1 MQRIV
6 FGVPMALMARLAF
19 SRKLLV
25 LAAIFSLPL
34 AFFAYNLVT
43 TLNSDI
49 QIARRELAGS
59 AYLRPVL
66 ALIQHV
72 QQHRG
77 AAATFLKGDATYRDV
92 MLQKQAL
99 IAEDLS
105 ALEVLDQQSGQEFQ
119 TSAAW
124 SEVKQAWQVLQA
136 EVETLPAAESFTRHT
151 ELVRQ
156 LLQFRTAVA
165 DASGLTLDPA
175 VDTYY
180 LIDAIVVNFPQTT
193 EYLGQARALGSG
205 AIASGELSP
214 DLRAQLTLLA
224 QLARVS
230 AAAGADG
237 LARALAY
244 NPALAESLAAP
255 LAAVDDETR
264 LFLDL
269 LDNQLIGAS
278 TVTLTTDE
286 YFQAATVAIDHQFEL
301 VGTLS
306 DALDQLLEARI
317 AAGTWNLAVVV
328 GLTVVAIGLAF
339 WMFGG
344 FYFSATEDLRQT
356 VTTARRIAET
366 DLPTLAN
373 ELGLLARGDL
383 TRVLTVSTERLAVRS
398 RDEFGQLGE
407 AFNAVIARLHDVGG
421 EFRAMTD
428 NLRQLMKEVAENAY
442 GLEAA
447 AGQLASAADEAGRA
461 TSQISLTM
469 QQVARGSSQQSDSI
483 TRTAVSVE
491 ELRRAIDGVAKGA
504 QEQAHAVAATASTM
518 GQLASATAG
527 IRTGAVAQAEG
538 AQRAESAQAEA
549 RQSLGAMEAA
559 AGSVAE
565 AAARSARAAA
575 EGTRLAGA
583 SRASMERVRG
593 TTEQLAGR
601 VRDLGK
607 RSGQIGAIVETI
619 DDIASQTNLLA
630 LNAAIEAA
638 RAGQHGKGFAVV
650 ADEVRKLAE
659 RSAQATK
666 EIGDMIRA
674 VQSGAG
680 EVVAVMQQAGADV
693 VTAAGATESAGS
705 AFGEIAAGTETLL
718 GQVKAIETAV
728 AALTRSNQALDQA
741 VAEAGRVAQQNRA
754 AADGMGTLNDQVVAS
769 LDNVGAVVEQ
779 NTAATEQMAASA
791 SEVTHSIEN
800 IASVSEENSAAVEE
814 VSASAEEMTAQVEEV
829 SASAQSL
836 AEMAQ
841 ALKQVVGQFT
851 LEEHSAI
858 SADMVETF
866 KRAHLNWVK
875 RAETMLQGG
884 HVIRESDV
892 QTHTECALGHWYAGR
907 GQRDCGHL
915 PEFGAVAVPHEAVHR
930 ALRTLVV
937 AHTAGQAAVAA
948 SALEQLRAASRQVVA
963 ALDALK
969 QACAVAPQAASVA
982 AYPAP
987 AVAVP
992 VAAYPA
998 NGNGR
1003 AH

>member
-1 MQRIV
+1 MLNELSDTYRINAENLRDRRAMILLTPDKV
-6 FGVPMALMARLAF
+6 AVLKRLASWGRRVAAPMARDFYTHQFSVAPARAFFEHYARERGMTLDQLRPRLESTQAAYFCGIFEEAAGSGEFGVAYYEQRLRIGRRHNLINLPQKWYLGSYAF
-19 SRKLLV
+19 
-25 LAAIFSLPL
+25 
-34 AFFAYNLVT
+34 Y
-43 TLNSDI
+43 
-49 QIARRELAGS
+49 Q
-59 AYLRPVL
+59 
-66 ALIQHV
+66 
-72 QQHRG
+72 
-77 AAATFLKGDATYRDV
+77 
-92 MLQKQAL
+92 
-99 IAEDLS
+99 
-105 ALEVLDQQSGQEFQ
+105 
-119 TSAAW
+119 
-124 SEVKQAWQVLQA
+124 
-136 EVETLPAAESFTRHT
+136 
-151 ELVRQ
+151 ELVRRY
-156 LLQFRTAVA
+156 LARDYWYRPGFR
-165 DASGLTLDPA
+165 
-175 VDTYY
+175 
-180 LIDAIVVNFPQTT
+180 
-193 EYLGQARALGSG
+193 ARAES
-205 AIASGELSP
+205 AIFAVFNYDTQAVGDAFFYDYLQSIGLDLSSVVVDSTGRDLSDHYAALKNTVSSVIAGTVQASQRLVQAS
-214 DLRAQLTLLA
+214 Q
-224 QLARVS
+224 QLAEMSTQAGRVT
-230 AAAGADG
+230 
-237 LARALAY
+237 
-244 NPALAESLAAP
+244 AE
-255 LAAVDDETR
+255 
-264 LFLDL
+264 
-269 LDNQLIGAS
+269 IAS
-278 TVTLTTDE
+278 TV
-286 YFQAATVAIDHQFEL
+286 
-301 VGTLS
+301 
-306 DALDQLLEARI
+306 
-317 AAGTWNLAVVV
+317 
-328 GLTVVAIGLAF
+328 
-339 WMFGG
+339 
-344 FYFSATEDLRQT
+344 
-356 VTTARRIAET
+356 
-366 DLPTLAN
+366 
-373 ELGLLARGDL
+373 
-383 TRVLTVSTERLAVRS
+383 
-398 RDEFGQLGE
+398 
-407 AFNAVIARLHDVGG
+407 
-421 EFRAMTD
+421 
-428 NLRQLMKEVAENAY
+428 
-442 GLEAA
+442 
-447 AGQLASAADEAGRA
+447 
-461 TSQISLTM
+461 
-469 QQVARGSSQQSDSI
+469 QQVAQGTTQQTDSI
-483 TRTAVSVE
+483 THTASSME
-491 ELRRAIDGVAKGA
+491 QMRRAIDGIARGA
-504 QEQAHAVAATASTM
+504 QEQAQATSQTSTAM
-518 GQLASATAG
+518 GQLSSAVDNLRRSAQEQSDGMRRADQVRVSLGQTLERIVEAIASLSTQIDQGAASAADGTVLANQTV
-527 IRTGAVAQAEG
+527 TGMQ
-538 AQRAESAQAEA
+538 
-549 RQSLGAMEAA
+549 
-559 AGSVAE
+559 
-565 AAARSARAAA
+565 
-575 EGTRLAGA
+575 
-583 SRASMERVRG
+583 RVRT

-754 AADGMGTLNDQVVAS
+754 AADGMGTLNDQVVVS